1 MFLRFSP
8 ICFLISFVL
17 CEKIYPE
24 DAFKI
29 TFDHENRTYYGREY
43 VGVTVTHLRKDG
55 DPDLK
60 QVIINTISR
69 VKTFRRSCE
78 DIENCE
84 IQDSTYV
91 KLSTGHR
98 FFYPFENPVRIG
110 LNTIKVKPAY
120 IGDAFHSSFEGE
132 GILEN
137 KNFSKAM
144 GEFDF
149 FKGINGYERHGMFI
163 EIKTKDNRTQDFPI
177 VYYNA
182 IRGIDLSNNSTY
194 ENSLVCEQKSTI
206 HGKEVSARVELP
218 KNGWV
223 YPETIPVKVTIE
235 NKSSWIVKQIIG
247 EVVMSQTTYTRVGK
261 KDYELERYKFKESD
275 RVLANSTVA
284 STEWKPKKGSKL
296 LRSYQKNINF
306 QNTFSQKETVRVP
319 IQHRS
324 TSFLHSIELTDI
336 PLLQNRHFV
345 KISVQ
350 LTNPSETSELDIP
363 SSLDCEF
370 PVTFGIVPTANTNVK
385 FPTKTVP
392 ADKKYQAKL
401 DGIENIVSYPSFEQ
415 LRKL

>member
-1 MFLRFSP
+1 MFLRFSL
-8 ICFLISFVL
+8 ILFLISFVF
-17 CEKIYPE
+17 CEKIYPD

-84 IQDSTYV
+84 IQDSTFV

-98 FFYPFENPVRIG
+98 FFYPFEDPVRIG

-120 IGDAFHSSFEGE
+120 ISDAFHSSFE
-132 GILEN
+132 
-137 KNFSKAM
+137 
-144 GEFDF
+144 
-149 FKGINGYERHGMFI
+149 GINGYERHGMFI

-182 IRGIDLSNNSTY
+182 IRGIDLSNNSLY
-194 ENSLVCEQKSTI
+194 EKPLVCEQKASI
-206 HGKEVSARVELP
+206 QGKDISVKIELP

-247 EVVMSQTTYTRVGK
+247 EVVMSQTTYTRIGK
-261 KDYELERYKFKESD
+261 KDYELEFYKLKESD

-284 STEWKPKKGSKL
+284 SATWEPKKVL
-296 LRSYQKNINF
+296 NFYDHFAKNIDI
-306 QNTFSQKETVRVP
+306 QNTFSQKETVTVP

-336 PLLQNRHFV
+336 PLIQNKHFV
-345 KISVQ
+345 KVSVQ
-350 LTNPSETSELDIP
+350 LTNPAETSDLVIP
-363 SSLDCEF
+363 TSLDCEF
-370 PVTFGIVPTANTNVK
+370 PVTFGIVPTENTNVK